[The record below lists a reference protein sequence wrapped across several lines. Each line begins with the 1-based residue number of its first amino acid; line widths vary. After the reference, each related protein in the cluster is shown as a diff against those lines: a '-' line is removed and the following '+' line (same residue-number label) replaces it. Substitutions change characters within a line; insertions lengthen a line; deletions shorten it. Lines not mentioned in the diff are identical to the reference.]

1 MKYILNYTVVF
12 LPSERTISMLN
23 NEEVRASLSAPAT
36 RLLLELIKHSGVI
49 VTRETLLKNVWE
61 DYGFSGSNSNLNSY
75 ISEIRKTL
83 ALLGFNER
91 IILTIPKQGLKLEAN
106 IETSIIQPSQVYS
119 DQIEIDKVDGR
130 NETSDTKDIQIYFK
144 IIRGFLNKS
153 RMKKIDMILVSLFF
167 LACVTALGQQH
178 KNRGINI
185 QGADI
190 RLLTNYK
197 KCNIFSIE
205 DYDIYP
211 KERTIALALD
221 EIEKKNI
228 NCNDVAYDVYF
239 AKKMLSTDE
248 NYLFS
253 FLGTCL
259 LSGSS
264 KHTYCKSR
272 SDNNGS

>member
-1 MKYILNYTVVF
+1 MKYILNFTVIF
-12 LPSERTISMLN
+12 LPSERTISILN

-36 RLLLELIKHSGVI
+36 RLLLELIKHNGVI

-83 ALLGFNER
+83 VLLGYNER
-91 IILTIPKQGLKLEAN
+91 IILTIPKQGLKLDAN
-106 IETSIIQPSQVYS
+106 IETSIIQTTQAYS
-119 DQIEIDKVDGR
+119 DQMEVDKVDGR
-130 NETSDTKDIQIYFK
+130 ERTSDPKNMQVYMK
-144 IIRGFLNKS
+144 VIRGILNEN
-153 RMKKIDMILVSLFF
+153 RIKKIDMILVFVLF

-178 KNRGINI
+178 KNRSINI
-185 QGADI
+185 QYADI
-190 RLLTNYK
+190 RQLTNYK

-211 KERTIALALD
+211 KERTIALAID

-228 NCNDVAYDVYF
+228 NCNDVAYDIYF
-239 AKKMLSTDE
+239 SKKMLNSDE

-253 FLGTCL
+253 FVGTCL